1 MQLPLPTP
9 AHADR
14 GAAPLRAGQ
23 VLSLSAEAAAARAAL
38 GAAQLNDRMAQHTA
52 SCKICSTALQSMRAR
67 ATLARRAAAVL
78 VAAAVGVLAG
88 VVVPGL
94 LAATGDAAPA
104 AAAAARL
111 AGAAATLLA
120 ASATLAASIARK
132 LEAKIAEFVY
142 VEFSHATNE

>member
-104 AAAAARL
+104 AAARL

-120 ASATLAASIARK
+120 AGATLAASIARK